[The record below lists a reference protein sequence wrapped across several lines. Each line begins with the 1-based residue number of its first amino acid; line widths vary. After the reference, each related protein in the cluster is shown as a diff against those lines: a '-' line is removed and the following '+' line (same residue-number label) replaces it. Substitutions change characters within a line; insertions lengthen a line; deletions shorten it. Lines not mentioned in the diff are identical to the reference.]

1 MGWQGGAGGG
11 KRVCEKLHTHTPA
24 GFLTGGG
31 VLTAFRQLRR
41 IIRIMLNLICNDYSA
56 LTFVRY
62 HCTSFRH
69 IVATF

>member
-24 GFLTGGG
+24 RFPTGEGS
-31 VLTAFRQLRR
+31 LTAFRQLRR
-41 IIRIMLNLICNDYSA
+41 IICIMLNLICNDYSA

-62 HCTSFRH
+62 NDTALCH